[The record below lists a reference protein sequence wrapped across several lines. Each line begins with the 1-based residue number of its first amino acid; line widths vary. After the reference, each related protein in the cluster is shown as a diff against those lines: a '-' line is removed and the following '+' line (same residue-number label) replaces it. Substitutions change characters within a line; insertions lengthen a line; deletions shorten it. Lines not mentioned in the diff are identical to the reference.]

1 MGKQRRPRGDRPAW
15 EARPPL
21 DPEGTALSDALVTP
35 SVETPNAL
43 PAQVPAQMP
52 DVVPAP
58 AGVEAI
64 ASDII
69 SHVSVAAPSD
79 DPAPAPAEIRA
90 PAPTTATVE
99 PDRQAVPA
107 PMQDPVAL
115 APDRFD
121 MVEIGST
128 IARYMRG
135 EGEAALAHVRALTD
149 ARTPADLIR
158 LQVGEV
164 QRAADASLSCW
175 VTVLGKA
182 SRLVAFR

>member
-15 EARPPL
+15 ESRPPL
-21 DPEGTALSDALVTP
+21 DPEGTALSDALVAP
-35 SVETPNAL
+35 SVETPIAI
-43 PAQVPAQMP
+43 PAHMP

-58 AGVEAI
+58 AGVEAATAI
-64 ASDII
+64 MSDLASDA
-69 SHVSVAAPSD
+69 SVAAPLD
-79 DPAPAPAEIRA
+79 DPAPAPAAIRA
-90 PAPTTATVE
+90 AEPTTASVE
-99 PDRQAVPA
+99 PDRQPVPA
-107 PMQDPVAL
+107 PAPHPIAL
-115 APDRFD
+115 APDRVD
-121 MVEIGST
+121 MGEIGST

-135 EGEAALAHVRALTD
+135 EGEAALAHVRALSD

-175 VTVLGKA
+175 VTVVGKA